1 MGSKAFWDCGHELFK
16 TSPETYPAAFL
27 AGDILDSSIIAPRD
41 PFYTTPDA
49 SRPSLLVL
57 SSLTPLQGHVSAIH
71 ASAFFHL
78 FEEETQL
85 QIARR
90 LATLLSPAPGSV
102 IFGSHG
108 ALPTKGQR
116 HEHMSGMTTTMFCH
130 SPQSWQELWDGQVF
144 AKGTVRV
151 EVDLQMSNRSDLAL
165 KETPFYWLVWS
176 ITRI

>member
-1 MGSKAFWDCGHELFK
+1 MDSKAFWDCGHELFK

-27 AGDILDSSIIAPRD
+27 AGDILDSSIITPRD
-41 PFYTTPDA
+41 PFYETPNTP
-49 SRPSLLVL
+49 RPNLLAL

-108 ALPTKGQR
+108 GLPTKGQR

-144 AKGTVRV
+144 AKGTVKV